1 MNPVSRNASRREV
14 LGLAAAASV
23 LGLTGCGLSGKNAL
37 GPSKGRGTIVVGSA
51 DFVESQ
57 IIAEIYTAV
66 LQNAGHKAESQPAIG
81 AREAYIGA
89 VKQGSVSVV
98 PDYSGN
104 LLQYFDKTATESTA
118 EDIMTALAKV
128 VPKGLQVLEPSPA
141 EDKDALVV
149 TKDVAKKYGL
159 ESLEDLGKVCLDLK
173 LAGPPEFQER
183 AYGLPG
189 LEANYGCVPAK
200 FSPINDSGGPLT
212 VKALLDDQVQVADIF
227 TTTPAIEKNDLVVL
241 EDPKNNFLAQQAIAL
256 IRKDQVPQAAQEV
269 INKVSRTLTTK
280 DLIRLNDRVSGDEK
294 ASTVQAAKDWV
305 SDKGL

>member
-1 MNPVSRNASRREV
+1 MTMPHAKPSRRRV

-23 LGLTGCGLSGKNAL
+23 LTMTGCGLSGENAL
-37 GPSKGRGTIVVGSA
+37 GPAKGRGTIVVGSA

-57 IIAEIYTAV
+57 IIAEIYAAA
-66 LQNAGHKAESQPAIG
+66 LNHAGHRAETNPAIG

-89 VKQGSVSVV
+89 VTQGSVSLV

-104 LLQYFDKTATESTA
+104 LLQYFDKKSTASTA
-118 EDIMTALAKV
+118 EDIMAGLKTA
-128 VPKGLQVLEPSPA
+128 VPQGLEVLQPSPA

-149 TKDVAKKYGL
+149 TRDVAAKYGL
-159 ESLEDLGKVCLDLK
+159 SSLVDLGKVCSNIT

-183 AYGLPG
+183 SYGLPG
-189 LEANYGCVPAK
+189 LKDKYGCVPGK

-241 EDPKNNFLAQQAIAL
+241 EDPKNNFVAQQVIPL
-256 IRKDQVPQAAQEV
+256 IRGDQVPQTARDV
-269 INKVSRTLTTK
+269 INKVSRSLTTE
-280 DLIRLNDRVSGDEK
+280 DLIGLNDRVSGDEK
-294 ASTVQAAKDWV
+294 ASTVQAAKDWTEK
-305 SDKGL
+305 KGL